1 LKVNLEFSPPFNEV
15 TKKLYDTLE
24 FDEELTLD
32 KLIEFF
38 GKKYGNK
45 FVDLI
50 WENGE
55 KGNFNKLISI
65 IINGRSYRDDNF
77 LETKIK
83 DGDQIVFIYVYFGG

>member
-1 LKVNLEFSPPFNEV
+1 MKVNLEFSPPFNEV
-15 TKKLYDTLE
+15 TKKLYETLE
-24 FDEELTLD
+24 FDKELTLD
-32 KLIEFF
+32 ELIEFF

-45 FVDLI
+45 FIDLI

-55 KGNFNKLISI
+55 KGKFNKLISI
-65 IINGRSYRDDNF
+65 IINGRSYRDDSF